1 MKVKDYSYTQNREL
15 SWLKFNERVLS
26 EAEDKDV
33 PLLEKVRFVSIFTSN
48 LDEFYMVRCG
58 SLYDLTL
65 VNKKD
70 IDSKTG
76 LTPQQQLN
84 AIFKA
89 TSPLYTKRDEIF
101 EKINKKLRKHY
112 NIINYKFDELNMVRK
127 EYATKYFYDN
137 VLPILSPQKKI
148 TLIMI
153 I

>member
-1 MKVKDYSYTQNREL
+1 
-15 SWLKFNERVLS
+15 
-26 EAEDKDV
+26 
-33 PLLEKVRFVSIFTSN
+33 
-48 LDEFYMVRCG
+48 MVRCG

-137 VLPILSPQKKI
+137 VLPILSPQ
-148 TLIMI
+148 I
-153 I
+153 IDQHQPFPHLTNKNLYIYSILEIPNDNVEEGRRI